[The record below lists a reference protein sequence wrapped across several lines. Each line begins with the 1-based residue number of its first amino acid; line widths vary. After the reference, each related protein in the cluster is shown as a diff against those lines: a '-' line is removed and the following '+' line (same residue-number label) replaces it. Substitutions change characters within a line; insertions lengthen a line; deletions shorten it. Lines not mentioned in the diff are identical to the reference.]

1 MSKTNTARNL
11 RLGARLVLACCLL
24 CAATAMPTPR
34 TARAGEQLNLL
45 LVWQRVADF
54 NGEQGSVESAEF
66 SPDGKLVATCSKYSN
81 EIKVWR
87 VDDGALLWGQTVEAE
102 QERAGFSPDGRMLAT
117 GGEDALL
124 RLWDARDGKLLKT
137 FPHDQAIDALAWSH
151 DGKLLVTGEEAP
163 PKQKTN

>member
-1 MSKTNTARNL
+1 MRAWKPDMTKMTNTHSTKLGGR
-11 RLGARLVLACCLL
+11 RLLTLLLVCGLL
-24 CAATAMPTPR
+24 AATLFHPPR
-34 TARAGEQLNLL
+34 DVRAGEQLNLL

-87 VDDGALLWGQTVEAE
+87 MDDGALVWGQTVESE
-102 QERAGFSPDGRMLAT
+102 QERAGFSPDGKMLAT

-124 RLWDARDGKLLKT
+124 RVWDVRDGKLLKT
-137 FPHDQAIDALAWSH
+137 FPHDQSIDALAWSH
-151 DGKLLVTGEEAP
+151 DGRML
-163 PKQKTN
+163 